1 MMLTHALRVALAVAL
16 AFTFGLRSAHADIYT
31 WVDETGVINV
41 SNLAPPDGVRVINVM
56 RASPPSAAGD
66 AAARQAQTQALT
78 DRVQQLEDEVAL
90 ARPQAPSAPY
100 APVVLPPPVV
110 QYVIAPPV
118 VQYVINEPA
127 PIDTSCDP
135 YWAGCAFGSAPLFYP
150 TSVVV
155 VRPPGFGHGR
165 PPHAGQGFAP
175 PSGPTSLIQPLATP
189 IVQPLVGPQVPPLI
203 PALRPADGFFRRG

>member
-56 RASPPSAAGD
+56 RASPPSAA
-66 AAARQAQTQALT
+66 ARQTQALT

-90 ARPQAPSAPY
+90 ARPQAPPAPY

-118 VQYVINEPA
+118 VQYVINESA

-135 YWAGCAFGSAPLFYP
+135 SWAGCAFGSAPLFYP

-165 PPHAGQGFAP
+165 PPHPGQGFAP

-203 PALRPADGFFRRG
+203 PALRPSDGFFRRG